1 MKSKFNYSLE
11 NFRGIAI
18 IFVMLSH
25 ILSIQSMGKASNYLF
40 FFFVDATA
48 WFVFISGYLFYLLE
62 VNKFNYL
69 DYLNKKLKY
78 VVLPYL
84 ILSIPV
90 IFIGLCFSRNVL
102 YDLNPFQYT
111 IWSLITGGMIVAPMW
126 FIPMIVIFFLLT
138 PVFNAMS
145 KSKIIYILTFIGLL
159 FSIFSSRPVHNTNP
173 FLSFLHFSGFYLFG
187 ISAAKSIDFL
197 DALTPTA
204 KRRIIVISFI
214 MFFLAGACYQGI
226 ENGPGGFYDSLGL
239 INYIIVGKLALLI
252 AIFFIFEKFFNKKKI
267 FIGYLAKISFGLF
280 FIHGFMSQIF
290 GKFLQNSTYSSP
302 FIKLLTEIGVVVFV
316 SVAVVFL
323 LKLIMG
329 KWSRYVIGC

>member
-25 ILSIQSMGKASNYLF
+25 ILSIQSMGRASNYLL

-62 VNKFNYL
+62 INKFKYF

-78 VVLPYL
+78 VVFPYL

-90 IFIGLCFSRNVL
+90 IVIGLYFSRNVL

-111 IWSLITGGMIVAPMW
+111 IWSLITGGTIVAPMW
-126 FIPMIVIFFLLT
+126 FIPMIFIFFLLT
-138 PVFNAMS
+138 PVFNAIA

-159 FSIFSSRPVHNTNP
+159 FSILSSRPVNNTNP

-187 ISAAKSIDFL
+187 IASAKSIDFL

-204 KRRIIVISFI
+204 KRRIIVISII

-226 ENGPGGFYDSLGL
+226 ENGLGGFYDSLGL
-239 INYIIVGKLALLI
+239 VNYIIVGKLALLI

-290 GKFLQNSTYSSP
+290 GKFFQNLAYSSP
-302 FIKLLTEIGVVVFV
+302 FMKLLTEIGVVVFA
-316 SVAVVFL
+316 SVVVVFF
-323 LKLIMG
+323 LKLVMG